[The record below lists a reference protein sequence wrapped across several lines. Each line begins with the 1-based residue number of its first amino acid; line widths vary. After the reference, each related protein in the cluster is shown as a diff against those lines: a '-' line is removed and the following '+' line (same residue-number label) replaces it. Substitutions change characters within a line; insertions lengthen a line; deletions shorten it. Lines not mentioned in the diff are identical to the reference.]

1 MVKVGK
7 WIAKNKILILILAT
21 ILLIPSLYGMK
32 TMKTNYDLLT
42 YLPKNLDTVKDQ
54 DIVVDQFGMGAFS
67 MVVVE
72 NKALKDTAQLE
83 KDIEAIP
90 PIVSNLNS
98 LSGTVDRMDALKNGD
113 LSYDNFSGI
122 SDDMDGTVKFVIT
135 TESIKAATD

>member
-42 YLPKNLDTVKDQ
+42 YLPKNLDTVKGQ

-90 PIVSNLNS
+90 HVSNVLWYDDVADLN
-98 LSGTVDRMDALKNGD
+98 LPNRHGSGRPAKEIL
-113 LSYDNFSGI
+113 
-122 SDDMDGTVKFVIT
+122 
-135 TESIKAATD
+135 